1 MKLLFNP
8 QANRIIV
15 SADAVGRTEV
25 ATVRLLL
32 DTGAS
37 VSVLSEAV
45 LTELGYNP
53 KSEGKLTALTTGSRK
68 EPALRVVIE
77 GLAAMGRFRVNFP
90 IICYDLPADSGV
102 DGALGMDFLHGHVLT
117 LDFVNGILTFE

>member
-53 KSEGKLTALTTGSRK
+53 KSEGKLTAHRQ
-68 EPALRVVIE
+68 P
-77 GLAAMGRFRVNFP
+77 
-90 IICYDLPADSGV
+90 
-102 DGALGMDFLHGHVLT
+102 
-117 LDFVNGILTFE
+117 